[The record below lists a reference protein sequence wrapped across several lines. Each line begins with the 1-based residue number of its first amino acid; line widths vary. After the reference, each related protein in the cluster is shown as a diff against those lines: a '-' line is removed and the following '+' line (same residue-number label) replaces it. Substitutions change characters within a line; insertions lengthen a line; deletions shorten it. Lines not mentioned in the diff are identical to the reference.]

1 MPGKKIRIEEKGKK
15 EGKKKK
21 LKKRDT
27 STVLGDFRG
36 KVKLPQKSASADV
49 RDSHRNHNADANKK
63 IFFFLSLFF
72 SIFFFD
78 KVDCNPVV

>member
-49 RDSHRNHNADANKK
+49 RDSHRNHNADANKNK
-63 IFFFLSLFF
+63 AIAISRVLSLE
-72 SIFFFD
+72 
-78 KVDCNPVV
+78 KM